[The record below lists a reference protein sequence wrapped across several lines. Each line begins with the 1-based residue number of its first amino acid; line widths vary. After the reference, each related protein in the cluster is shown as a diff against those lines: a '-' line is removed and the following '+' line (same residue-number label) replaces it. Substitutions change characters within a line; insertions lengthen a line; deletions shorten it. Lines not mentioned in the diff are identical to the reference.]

1 MLLSKGLRLVGGA
14 MLMAVAIWLI
24 LSAPG
29 FLSDRAST
37 VPVRA
42 APEAAR

>member
-1 MLLSKGLRLVGGA
+1 MFLLKGLRLVGGA

-24 LSAPG
+24 LSVPG
-29 FLSDRAST
+29 FLSDRASI
-37 VPVRA
+37 VPVLT

>member
-1 MLLSKGLRLVGGA
+1 MFLLKGLRLVGGA
-14 MLMAVAIWLI
+14 VLMAVAIWLI

-29 FLSDRAST
+29 FLSDRASI